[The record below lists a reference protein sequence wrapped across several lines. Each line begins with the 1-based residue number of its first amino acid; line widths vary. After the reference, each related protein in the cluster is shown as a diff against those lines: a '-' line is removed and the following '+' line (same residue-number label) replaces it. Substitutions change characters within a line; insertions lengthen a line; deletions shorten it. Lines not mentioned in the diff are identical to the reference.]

1 MRSLPR
7 CTTVGCSEKSILL
20 FSPYFTTLSVVVR
33 VCIRKPVNKGFSADF
48 AKWNISDAS
57 VGTEEIAHWEMI
69 GTMIHQCLRD
79 ATLKDIEAAGLMGYY
94 TMHSKG
100 VYPADPNGVPFTAAY
115 LQCTGDPIADITEDM
130 AADAAMSKRQHF
142 TQKKEALPRMA
153 VLLSPLY

>member
-1 MRSLPR
+1 MTRSKVMILPMKR
-7 CTTVGCSEKSILL
+7 PIFGGLSTEWAKRNICV
-20 FSPYFTTLSVVVR
+20 SP
-33 VCIRKPVNKGFSADF
+33 
-48 AKWNISDAS
+48 

-142 TQKKEALPRMA
+142 AQKRSTAPHGSASFSA
-153 VLLSPLY
+153 VLIK

>member
-1 MRSLPR
+1 MTRSKVMILPMKMPIFGGLSTEWAKR
-7 CTTVGCSEKSILL
+7 NICV
-20 FSPYFTTLSVVVR
+20 SP
-33 VCIRKPVNKGFSADF
+33 
-48 AKWNISDAS
+48 

-142 TQKKEALPRMA
+142 AQKRSTAPHGSAPFSA
-153 VLLSPLY
+153 VLIK